1 MSRDLMILFA
11 IAMALMVM
19 QMIGGF
25 LVFTSLEMWAW
36 DKSVAGSLTVMSLLL
51 RVIPITSLPVERP

>member
-25 LVFTSLEMWAW
+25 LQIRRYR
-36 DKSVAGSLTVMSLLL
+36 DKSVVGFLIAMLS
-51 RVIPITSLPVERP
+51 SLPVIRNISLQGVKR

>member
-25 LVFTSLEMWAW
+25 LQIRRYRKAVSRVCSQAW
-36 DKSVAGSLTVMSLLL
+36 KCGHGTKAWLVL
-51 RVIPITSLPVERP
+51 